1 MLTNIVKQGGTE
13 LFNIYK
19 NDSFK
24 NISNAQELKAKTNNY
39 LS

>member
-19 NDSFK
+19 DESFK
-24 NISNAQELKAKTNNY
+24 NISGTQELK
-39 LS
+39 